1 MSDAEYYKVYEQLQ
15 DISEYESDIYDG
27 AEFQKILEEKELLQ
41 KETSKLAGL
50 KMQLAAESY
59 CQLFKNTNINPEAGL
74 KEDKLLEW
82 IRALINHKLSM
93 YSMEER
99 RVYLINMIENARI
112 WQNNFV
118 EAANDEETVIRL
130 QQMNL
135 NELEQILVKTISD
148 ISVILV
154 EQIEVGQLT
163 ASETAVGKMSLE
175 EGGFCL
181 GAGACSAYV
190 CEEKLRETPEVI
202 GYTSGAA
209 FCVQQYKNEKEPV
222 LLNVIGM
229 ALQLAA
235 ASMVTTLVATAAVAG
250 GVSLISFLPGEFALS
265 LATAGYQMVM
275 SLTNVYKLEL
285 AVFLGMGAT
294 GELVKAVNYMK
305 ERRNKNRPV
314 SDQQLQ
320 TEDET
325 EDDEDYASV
334 GNMENEEMLDADI

>member
-15 DISEYESDIYDG
+15 DISEYESDIYDS

-59 CQLFKNTNINPEAGL
+59 CQVLKKANINPAAEL

-82 IRALINHKLSM
+82 IRIMISDKLSV

-99 RVYLINMIENARI
+99 RVYLINMIENARL
-112 WQNNFV
+112 WQNASDDTV
-118 EAANDEETVIRL
+118 IDEGEAIRL

-154 EQIEVGQLT
+154 EQIEAGQLV
-163 ASETAVGKMSLE
+163 ASEDAAGQMNLE
-175 EGGFCL
+175 DGGFCL

-190 CEEKLRETPEVI
+190 CEENLREVPEVI
-202 GYTSGAA
+202 GYISSAA
-209 FCVQQYKNEKEPV
+209 FCVEQYKNEKESV

-235 ASMVTTLVATAAVAG
+235 ASMVITLVAAAAAAG
-250 GVSLISFLPGEFALS
+250 GASIISFLPGEFAFS
-265 LATAGYQMVM
+265 LATVGYQMVM
-275 SLTNVYKLEL
+275 SLTNVYKKEL

-294 GELVKAVNYMK
+294 GELVRAVNYIK
-305 ERRNKNRPV
+305 AWRNRLA
-314 SDQQLQ
+314 SDQLSQ
-320 TEDET
+320 TEEET

-334 GNMENEEMLDADI
+334 LSMETEEMLDADI